1 MMPFVFNENPRRLL
15 QLSMTGPVGY
25 GGRNDPQD
33 TRLVQTLLNLVPTA
47 RGGPTARL
55 AVDGLVGPR
64 TVAAI
69 QRYQASNTRICDG
82 RIDPAG
88 PTIRALISWLNGA
101 GMLPEGLPRL
111 APAEPR
117 WAQLLG
123 GMPQSQPLPQ
133 PRRVPAAAPRPL
145 ALRGAAP
152 AAPVA
157 RPTPFTATGWGFAS
171 SSGVSIGVDVFG
183 ATVTNLY
190 LKHDTEPRVDYRLTF
205 VGIGAGLSM
214 MPAGIDFSTA
224 DFASYGTQ
232 IWYGMNVLL
241 ARPRPFAVT
250 AFDGL
255 PTSMLTVGANS
266 SVGVSGALIAF
277 GVPVPHL
284 AAMYFSLFGGQEWGT
299 PNAGITLYTGAIAGW
314 A

>member
-123 GMPQSQPLPQ
+123 GMPPSSPCRSQGAFRRRRPARARGPA
-133 PRRVPAAAPRPL
+133 PRRRPPSRGPRPSPPRDGASRRPAASAS
-145 ALRGAAP
+145 AWTCS
-152 AAPVA
+152 A
-157 RPTPFTATGWGFAS
+157 RRS
-171 SSGVSIGVDVFG
+171 
-183 ATVTNLY
+183 
-190 LKHDTEPRVDYRLTF
+190 
-205 VGIGAGLSM
+205 
-214 MPAGIDFSTA
+214 
-224 DFASYGTQ
+224 
-232 IWYGMNVLL
+232 
-241 ARPRPFAVT
+241 
-250 AFDGL
+250 
-255 PTSMLTVGANS
+255 PTST
-266 SVGVSGALIAF
+266 
-277 GVPVPHL
+277 
-284 AAMYFSLFGGQEWGT
+284 
-299 PNAGITLYTGAIAGW
+299 
-314 A
+314 